1 MAGSWNSSSCLTADK
16 FSAPL
21 GAIIWI
27 AGLILLGWGG
37 VKLWGAFRVEKTKV
51 RIKEAQLAREAK
63 KAREQ
68 ANRPPQE

>member
-51 RIKEAQLAREAK
+51 HIKEAQLAREAK